1 MSIVHETVELS
12 GHIIDSWTLP
22 RTWDLIMDRGGNFEV
37 EAIRVGSHKTE
48 PSYARL
54 KVIAPDDEILE
65 RIISELQQLGAVL
78 TNAEDAQTAKVEKNG
93 VLPSNFYSTTNLPT
107 QVRLRGQWV
116 DVANIEMDV
125 VIVVDRGVGT
135 DQGQDKGAVDAG
147 QVQGTGQVQGAGQVK
162 GTDMVSGAGKAKDT
176 VLTVPVRAYCKPMHD
191 VRVGEE
197 IVVGHN
203 GIRVQPYT
211 RNREHEAFAFM
222 QSDVSPERTKVL
234 EIHEIARQM
243 KETRARNGKILF
255 VLGPAVIHTG
265 AGRYIAELLRRGY
278 IQVIFGGN
286 AIITHDIESA
296 LYKTSLGVNLQ
307 TGEQVEGGH
316 RNHLRAI
323 NAIRAAGSIEKA
335 IEIGLLRE
343 GIAYEAA
350 KQNIPLVLA
359 GSIRDDGPMPGVV
372 SDMIEAQRRMREE
385 VQNGVE
391 MAIMVSSMLHAIATG
406 NLLPARVRTVV
417 VDINPAVVTKLA
429 DRGSFQAAG
438 LVTDAELFLRE
449 LVEALSLKQTLP

>member
-1 MSIVHETVELS
+1 MSRVHEVVELS

-22 RTWDLIMDRGGNFEV
+22 RVWDIIMDRGGNFEV
-37 EAIRVGSHKTE
+37 EEMRVGVRKTE
-48 PSYARL
+48 TSYTRL

-65 RIISELQQLGAVL
+65 RIISELQQFGAVL
-78 TNAEDAQTAKVEKNG
+78 TNAEDAQTARVEKDG

-107 QVRLRGQWV
+107 QIRLHGQWV

-125 VIVVDRGVGT
+125 VIVLDR
-135 DQGQDKGAVDAG
+135 DKN
-147 QVQGTGQVQGAGQVK
+147 
-162 GTDMVSGAGKAKDT
+162 
-176 VLTVPVRAYCKPMHD
+176 LAYCKPMHD
-191 VRVGEE
+191 VCVGEE

-243 KETRARNGKILF
+243 KKTRAHNGKILF

-278 IQVIFGGN
+278 VQVIFGGN

-323 NAIRAAGSIEKA
+323 NAIRAIGSIEKA
-335 IEIGLLRE
+335 IETGLLRE
-343 GIAYEAA
+343 GIAYEAV
-350 KQNIPLVLA
+350 KHNVPMVLA
-359 GSIRDDGPMPGVV
+359 GSIRDDGPMPGVI

-391 MAIMVSSMLHAIATG
+391 MTIMVSSMLHAIATG
-406 NLLPARVRTVV
+406 NLLPAGVRTVV

-449 LVEALSLKQTLP
+449 LVEALTP